1 MLFLYKKITIFIFNV
16 LTLAYVNCFLYV
28 CSMEL
33 IDENNSIRFTKFKC
47 LVTNSIYE
55 IVQSKCTGRYV
66 RDSVDTIVKDGVI
79 RKEFARG
86 ELSVRF
92 KEVEEIKSRDY
103 TLTKKKK
110 KR

>member
-1 MLFLYKKITIFIFNV
+1 
-16 LTLAYVNCFLYV
+16 
-28 CSMEL
+28 MEL
-33 IDENNSIRFTKFKC
+33 IDENNSIRFAKFKC

-66 RDSVDTIVKDGVI
+66 RDSIDTIVKDGVI

>member
-1 MLFLYKKITIFIFNV
+1 
-16 LTLAYVNCFLYV
+16 
-28 CSMEL
+28 MEL

-92 KEVEEIKSRDY
+92 KEVEEIKPKDY